1 MLGTNQTLLKP
12 PVHAVVSDDNGL
24 ISPTWRT
31 FFANLEPFLQRI
43 NQFGFQVSPMT
54 TTIRDKIT
62 PTPGQQIFNTT
73 LGKGQIW
80 NGTAWETIISA

>member
-1 MLGTNQTLLKP
+1 MLGTNQTLLRP
-12 PVHAVVSDDNGL
+12 PVHAPLAGEDNM
-24 ISPTWRT
+24 ISSTWRT

-54 TTIRDKIT
+54 SDIRDKIT
-62 PTPGQQIFNTT
+62 ATPGQQIFNTT

-80 NGTAWETIISA
+80 NGTVWETITSA